1 MKKLIAVSALVAL
14 LGSGPLCAQSFK
26 RHVKGDEV
34 LKRTT
39 TVVEE
44 EEWSDSLDALM
55 VRAKAEKKLIFWL
68 QLVGD
73 LGGKL

>member
-1 MKKLIAVSALVAL
+1 MRKLIAVSVLAALVS
-14 LGSGPLCAQSFK
+14 SGPLSAQSYK

-39 TVVEE
+39 TVVQEE
-44 EEWSDSLDALM
+44 QWSQSLDALM
-55 VRAKAEKKLIFWL
+55 ARAKAEKKLIFWL

-73 LGGKL
+73 LGGGL

>member
-1 MKKLIAVSALVAL
+1 MKKLIAVIALAAL
-14 LGSGPLCAQSFK
+14 LGSGPLYAQSYK
-26 RHVKGDEV
+26 KYVKGDEV

-39 TVVEE
+39 TVVQKEQ
-44 EEWSDSLDALM
+44 WSDSLDGLM
-55 VRAKAEKKLIFWL
+55 TRAKAEKKLIFWL

>member
-1 MKKLIAVSALVAL
+1 MKKLIAALALVAL
-14 LGSGPLCAQSFK
+14 LGSGPLCAQSYK
-26 RHVKGDEV
+26 RHVKGEEV

-44 EEWSDSLDALM
+44 EQWSDSLDALM
-55 VRAKAEKKLIFWL
+55 ARAKAEKKLIFWL

>member
-44 EEWSDSLDALM
+44 EQWSDSLDALM

-73 LGGKL
+73 LGGGL

>member
-1 MKKLIAVSALVAL
+1 MKKLIAALALVAL
-14 LGSGPLCAQSFK
+14 LGSGPLCAQSYQ

-39 TVVEE
+39 TVVQEE
-44 EEWSDSLDALM
+44 QWSDSLDALM
-55 VRAKAEKKLIFWL
+55 ARAKAEKKLIFWL

-73 LGGKL
+73 LGGGL

>member
-1 MKKLIAVSALVAL
+1 MKKLIAALALVAL
-14 LGSGPLCAQSFK
+14 LGSGPLCAQSYK
-26 RHVKGDEV
+26 RHVKGEEV

-44 EEWSDSLDALM
+44 EQWSDSLEALM
-55 VRAKAEKKLIFWL
+55 ARAKAEKKLIFWL

>member
-1 MKKLIAVSALVAL
+1 MKKLIAALALVAL
-14 LGSGPLCAQSFK
+14 MGSGPLCAQSYK

-39 TVVEE
+39 TVLAKRQ
-44 EEWSDSLDALM
+44 WTDSLDALM
-55 VRAKAEKKLIFWL
+55 ARAKTEKKLIFWL

-73 LGGKL
+73 LGGGL

>member
-1 MKKLIAVSALVAL
+1 MKKLIAASALVAL
-14 LGSGPLCAQSFK
+14 LGSGPLCAQNYK
-26 RHVKGDEV
+26 RHVKGAEV

-44 EEWSDSLDALM
+44 EQWSDSLEALM
-55 VRAKAEKKLIFWL
+55 ARAKAEKKLIFWL

>member
-1 MKKLIAVSALVAL
+1 MKKLIAALALVAL
-14 LGSGPLCAQSFK
+14 LGSGPLCAQNYK
-26 RHVKGDEV
+26 RHVKGAEV

-44 EEWSDSLDALM
+44 EQWSDSLDALM
-55 VRAKAEKKLIFWL
+55 ARAKAEKKLIFWL